1 MLHYIHK
8 VNHTGDHMSHDKRKH
23 IYTLTIIAK
32 DTGRIAEIQTYSSK
46 KYAEE
51 RLAHLEEIFFG
62 RENGDSNRK
71 LFAITLSTSRLRR
84 KARNMGA
91 L

>member
-1 MLHYIHK
+1 
-8 VNHTGDHMSHDKRKH
+8 MSHDKRKR
-23 IYTLTIIAK
+23 IYTLTIIVR
-32 DTGRIAEIQTYSSK
+32 DTGRIADIQTYSSK

-51 RLAHLEEIFFG
+51 RLAHLEEIYFG
-62 RENGDSNRK
+62 REKDGGHSKRK